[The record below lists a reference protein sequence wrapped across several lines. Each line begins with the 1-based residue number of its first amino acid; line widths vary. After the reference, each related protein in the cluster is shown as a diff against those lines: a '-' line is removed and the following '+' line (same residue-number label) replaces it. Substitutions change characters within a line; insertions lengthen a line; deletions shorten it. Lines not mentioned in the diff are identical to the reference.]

1 MGLDLALAG
10 TPTLLDPD
18 LRFADVESFQMSPL
32 SLLLRC
38 LLALALVVSGL
49 PTFASSSHGGAADV
63 EVAGS
68 DDAPCHDQA
77 PEPVTAVSDCCDGGG
92 SVCGCDCLQS
102 APGLVIAGISSGS
115 VLTDPGPPVALAAAA
130 PRSSFVPSL
139 RPPIG

>member
-1 MGLDLALAG
+1 
-10 TPTLLDPD
+10 
-18 LRFADVESFQMSPL
+18 MSPL

-49 PTFASSSHGGAADV
+49 PAFASSHAGHGGAAAT

-68 DDAPCHDQA
+68 DDAPCHDHA

-92 SVCGCDCLQS
+92 PACGCDCLHA
-102 APGLVIAGISSGS
+102 APGLVIAGISCGS
-115 VLTDPGPPVALAAAA
+115 VLADPGPRVALAAAA